1 MPIDYMKKDPDL
13 LLKDLTSQRNLNEKK
28 GKLRVFLGMCPGV
41 GKTYSMLKAAH
52 GKKAESID
60 VVIGIVETHKRV
72 ETEDLVNGLE
82 HIPLKTTEHRGIQ
95 IPELDI
101 DLILKRNPQIVLI
114 DELAHHNAPN
124 SRHPKRYQD
133 VLEILNSGIDV
144 FTTIN
149 IQHIE
154 TRSDL
159 VKQITNIQVTETVP
173 DSIIEMASQIELI
186 DLQPEELLKRLK
198 DGKVY
203 LGERAQRASEH
214 FFKIEHLIALRELAL
229 RFTAEIVDAHLRSEM
244 SQRGIVGPWNTNERL
259 LVAISHSPHST
270 QLIKTTRRMAFNL
283 EAPWIALYVDRSES
297 LSSEDQNQLNKN
309 ITLAK
314 ELGAE
319 FLSIQEF
326 DLVGGIE
333 RIAKQRNVSQIILGR
348 PEKKLYDYIGV
359 KNIIDHLTDKLPT
372 IDIHIVRQNN
382 KIERPFQ
389 LLSYFKIHSPIQ
401 QYYNVLLI
409 LTAVSLTNLIIRDF
423 IGYRAVGFLYL
434 FTVLVISSFSNRGPI
449 IFSALLS
456 ALVWDF
462 LFIPPYF
469 TFHISNKEDI
479 ILCFTYIVVALFTGY
494 LANQKRKQ
502 QIDLVNREFRS
513 QILYK
518 SSRSILYAKDKYEI
532 IKVTEE
538 LLAEIFLAEVNFYSP
553 SKESNYTLI
562 NNYAETNHAKT
573 LNQSEY
579 AVCQWSYHHRQ
590 KAGKGTE
597 TLSSSESLCL
607 PMIKDQNIYGIFNIK
622 IPNNKTINL
631 SLENIIETIIKL
643 AASASE
649 NLTLQE
655 ESKQKKLLLESEK
668 LHQSLLNSISHEMRI
683 PLTVIQGNSELLSQ
697 KIDQS
702 LSSYMTEIKK
712 SSFRLNRVI
721 ENLLDMSRLAN
732 GTLELKQE
740 IIDVEDFFQEIIN
753 NYNEALINVSISSN
767 GHSPQYVKGDSKLL
781 EHAFFNILFN
791 ARQFTDN
798 NLAIEVTLKVENQ
811 FSIIKIRDFGP
822 GIDPLMH
829 SSIFDRFKR
838 LENNKSGGIGLGLS
852 ISKEVIESHKGT
864 ICAYNHDEKGAI
876 FEVQLPLFQDHKV
889 LDA

>member
-1 MPIDYMKKDPDL
+1 MPIDYVKKDPDL

-52 GKKAESID
+52 SKKAESID

-72 ETEDLVNGLE
+72 ETENLVSGLE
-82 HIPLKTTEHRGIQ
+82 QIPLKIIEHKGIQ

-133 VLEILNSGIDV
+133 VLEIVNAGIDV
-144 FTTIN
+144 YTTVN

-159 VKQITNIQVTETVP
+159 VKQITNIQVTETIP
-173 DSIIEMASQIELI
+173 DSIVEMASQIELI

-203 LGERAQRASEH
+203 LGERAERASEH

-229 RFTAEIVDAHLRSEM
+229 RFTAEIVDTHLRSEM
-244 SQRGIVGPWNTNERL
+244 SQRGITGPWNTNERL
-259 LVAISHSPHST
+259 LVAISHSPHSA

-283 EAPWIALYVDRSES
+283 EAPWIALYIDRSEP
-297 LSSEDQNQLNKN
+297 LSTEDQNQLNKN
-309 ITLAK
+309 ITMAK

-319 FLSIQEF
+319 FLSIQES
-326 DLVGGIE
+326 DIVGGIE

-348 PEKKLYDYIGV
+348 PEKKLFDYIGV
-359 KNIIDHLTDKLPT
+359 KNIIDHLTERLPST
-372 IDIHIVRQNN
+372 DIHIVRQNN
-382 KIERPFQ
+382 PIKRPFQ
-389 LLSYFKIHSPIQ
+389 ILSYFKIHSPIQ

-409 LTAVSLTNLIIRDF
+409 LAVVSLTNFIIRDF

-456 ALVWDF
+456 ALIWDF
-462 LFIPPYF
+462 FFIPPYL

-479 ILCFTYIVVALFTGY
+479 VLCLTYIIVALFTGY

-502 QIDLVNREFRS
+502 QLDLENREFRS

-518 SSRSILYAKDKYEI
+518 SSRSILYAKDRTEI

-538 LLAEIFLAEVNFYSP
+538 LLAEIFTAEVYFYSP
-553 SKESNYTLI
+553 SVESNFTLL
-562 NNYAETNHAKT
+562 NNYADTNSNKI
-573 LNQSEY
+573 LNQAEY

-607 PMIKDQNIYGIFNIK
+607 PMLKEDKRYGVFNIK

-631 SLENIIETIIKL
+631 SLENIVETIIKL
-643 AASASE
+643 SASALL
-649 NLTLQE
+649 NLELQE
-655 ESKQKKLLLESEK
+655 EAKQKNLLLESEK

-683 PLTVIQGNSELLSQ
+683 PLTSILGNSELLQ
-697 KIDQS
+697 AKIS
-702 LSSYMTEIKK
+702 NELMGNVTEIKK
-712 SSFRLNRVI
+712 SAFRLNRVI
-721 ENLLDMSRLAN
+721 ENLLDTSRLAN
-732 GTLELKQE
+732 GALELKKE
-740 IIDVEDFFQEIIN
+740 IIDVEDFIYEIFNNYSDSLNSFTIIN
-753 NYNEALINVSISSN
+753 LAKKNLYIL
-767 GHSPQYVKGDSKLL
+767 GDSKFL
-781 EHAFFNILFN
+781 EHAVFNILFN
-791 ARQFTDN
+791 ARQFSKTD
-798 NLAIEVTLKVENQ
+798 LPIEVELEND
-811 FSIIKIRDFGP
+811 SSYVTVKIRDHGP
-822 GIDPLMH
+822 GIDQNLTH
-829 SSIFDRFKR
+829 VIFERFKR
-838 LENNKSGGIGLGLS
+838 LENKTAGGIGLGLS
-852 ISKEVIESHKGT
+852 ISKEVIESHNGQIK
-864 ICAYNHDEKGAI
+864 AYNHQHGGAV
-876 FEVQLPLFQDHKV
+876 FEIKLPAYHDNRLNNV
-889 LDA
+889 